1 MKMTGKSLEIVLQ
14 RIGRITKMK
23 AMEEEIVVKRIMIKE
38 GEVSQEMK
46 DLTIIM
52 DQIVF
57 EVIL

>member
-1 MKMTGKSLEIVLQ
+1 
-14 RIGRITKMK
+14 MK